1 MGYIYVDICK
11 ICMVLSIW
19 KLSRVNFFSFEK
31 PVKIFGEDF
40 FILACWGLY
49 HSFYFLRNMKV
60 DDKIELQTGAKENC
74 YYRIL
79 LSSRENQYYNI
90 ARVLALYKPYWA
102 AMNKIFIYARVCV
115 NKITWAMQCSQ
126 PTWVFCSAITVRQ
139 NNSVV
144 VAQEKTASFLQSVFS
159 NCTVHGSVNII
170 LNNQNPW

>member
-1 MGYIYVDICK
+1 
-11 ICMVLSIW
+11 
-19 KLSRVNFFSFEK
+19 
-31 PVKIFGEDF
+31 
-40 FILACWGLY
+40 
-49 HSFYFLRNMKV
+49 MKV

-170 LNNQNPW
+170 LTIKTLDDFGSLTFKTFLVTLDTFLCVERIFHSITIKGFFAQILVVALL